1 MPLLTRGRAAYPQP
15 NPRHRAGRIDAYS
28 HAVSAGEVLAAH
40 PNHVLSRQCLSQQ
53 EAVGRIHIV
62 SPESKLERGEIYF
75 LIPAASVPD
84 AKRRTSTGGAAD
96 AGTTPGSAS
105 PEKTRMMRAQK
116 HHHHQYRRCMSTRS
130 HASPLQ
136 PHLSCITEDP

>member
-1 MPLLTRGRAAYPQP
+1 
-15 NPRHRAGRIDAYS
+15 
-28 HAVSAGEVLAAH
+28 VSAGEVLAAH

-96 AGTTPGSAS
+96 AGTTSAASRRAAPPS
-105 PEKTRMMRAQK
+105 PIGWAARAA
-116 HHHHQYRRCMSTRS
+116 RRRRR
-130 HASPLQ
+130 Q
-136 PHLSCITEDP
+136 G